1 MAENTVETPPEGKIE
16 IGGKSVDVND
26 FALVVQDKF
35 AEARD
40 YRKDHEQ
47 HWLEAYDAYRGKYP
61 SKISKASELAKERG
75 IFVNQTRRKVNSAKI
90 KINTLLFEDGK
101 VPFSITPSRKPRF
114 FPPDIQTPPDRPD
127 MFDDAILERSK
138 QMEFKIRD
146 ILDRT
151 NYNEEVQHSTHEM
164 CLYGTGCTKGISLEH
179 KNFPVYTTVSTPDDM
194 VSVESFL
201 EQELMPTC
209 KFVSIWNVFP
219 SPEAI
224 NVEDADYVI
233 QRSFLSKIQLKKLAK
248 TVEGF
253 IPGALEE
260 VLQDDIGLA
269 HGWDDSEHPK
279 KYSETSATRLKKFEV
294 LEFWGRLDGEDL
306 EPFIP
311 IDSEDIPDVL
321 PVVITVIGDR
331 VVKIAENPFDDTLP
345 FHFCNWQKNP
355 ESIWGD
361 GIYYAI
367 RDAQAILNFSYAMLV
382 EGKSLS
388 AAPLTVIDPNAFEPG
403 TDTEQI
409 YPGKQFRV
417 KPGASVR
424 DSFSSVQIPDVTHG
438 LLSLIQQ
445 LEREADLDSGQTS
458 IGYGDMSPSQTKT
471 ATGMSILNS
480 NANRQTAD
488 VVRSVSSMITKNIS
502 AIYRWLMVDSTDIS
516 IKGDYEAISTGYE
529 QYVAKEVH
537 NTQLINFL
545 QVIGQMPE
553 LKQYLK
559 QEAFARPLLRA
570 FNMEPDKVIKTE
582 AEVTQEMQAQQQAQ
596 SQQLEQQ
603 AQQQSQAVA
612 QQLQQQ
618 TQHKAQLAQQQ
629 GQIMQMQTQAQTQ
642 SSIAIEQNKALLD
655 EKQSIGEDQ
664 RKMETQER
672 LELIKQGN
680 ILNPTNLEN
689 YSVILREQEMKEQTE
704 LAKIQIEEDREAG
717 QEELRQVQEV
727 RQQHEQEQQ
736 GQGQEQ
742 QGQPQ
747 SQPQQAPQQ
756 VPQQQPQ
763 GQMPEDPTQSGAAQ
777 ERLEGGP
784 SAQNIRRQEFEEN
797 APQ

>member
-1 MAENTVETPPEGKIE
+1 MAQYEEEMEELPEEEMELPEEELVGALEVKVVQTE
-16 IGGKSVDVND
+16 VDD
-26 FALVVQDKF
+26 FAEVVQEKF
-35 AEARD
+35 QEAREYRRD
-40 YRKDHEQ
+40 YEQ

-61 SKISKASELAKERG
+61 SKISKANELANERG

-114 FPPDIQTPPDRPD
+114 YPPDIQAPPDRPD
-127 MFDDAILERSK
+127 ILQDAILERSK

-146 ILDRT
+146 ILERT
-151 NYNEEVQHSTHEM
+151 NYNEQVQHAIHEL
-164 CLYGTGCTKGISLEH
+164 CLYGTGCTKGVQLEY
-179 KNFPVYTTVSTPDDM
+179 KNFPVYSTVTTPENLISI
-194 VSVESFL
+194 ESFL

-219 SPEAI
+219 SPEA
-224 NVEDADYVI
+224 NSGEDADYVI
-233 QRSFLSKIQLKKLAK
+233 QRSFLSKIQLRKLAK
-248 TVEGF
+248 NGEGF
-253 IPGALEE
+253 LPGVLDE
-260 VLQDDIGLA
+260 VIEDEIGIA
-269 HGWDDSEHPK
+269 SGYDDSEHPK
-279 KYSETSATRLKKFEV
+279 QYNETSGNRLKKFEV
-294 LEFWGRLDGEDL
+294 LEFWGRLDGKDL
-306 EPFIP
+306 EGHIP
-311 IDSEDIPDVL
+311 IESGDMPEAI
-321 PVVITVIGDR
+321 PVVITVIGNK

-367 RDAQAILNFSYAMLV
+367 RDAQAILNFSYAMMV

-424 DSFSSVQIPDVTHG
+424 DSFASVQIPDVTNG
-438 LLSLIQQ
+438 LLSVIQQ

-458 IGYGDMSPSQTKT
+458 IGYGDMSPAQTKT

-502 AIYRWLMVDSTDIS
+502 AIYRWLMVDSTDMT

-545 QVIGQMPE
+545 QVVGQMPE
-553 LKQYLK
+553 VKQYLK
-559 QEAFARPLLRA
+559 QEAFSRPLLRA
-570 FNMEPDKVIKTE
+570 FNMEPDKVLKTE
-582 AEVTQEMQAQQQAQ
+582 EEVTKEMQSQQQAQ
-596 SQQLEQQ
+596 QQQLEQQ
-603 AQQQSQAVA
+603 AQAQQQAAIQQSQ
-612 QQLQQQ
+612 QQ
-618 TQHKAQLAQQQ
+618 AQLAQQQ
-629 GQIMQMQTQAQTQ
+629 IQGQTQ
-642 SSIAIEQNKALLD
+642 SSIAIAETKAILD
-655 EKQSIGEDQ
+655 EKQAVGEDQ
-664 RKMETQER
+664 RKLEMQER

-680 ILNPTNLEN
+680 ILHPANLEN
-689 YSVILREQEMKEQTE
+689 NSVLLREKMEAEQAQADQEAMMREQ
-704 LAKIQIEEDREAG
+704 QM
-717 QEELRQVQEV
+717 VQ
-727 RQQHEQEQQ
+727 QQAQEQQ
-736 GQGQEQ
+736 AQQDYQAAENIDQQ
-742 QGQPQ
+742 QG
-747 SQPQQAPQQ
+747 PQQGP
-756 VPQQQPQ
+756 PPPD
-763 GQMPEDPTQSGAAQ
+763 MPEDPLMAQQAQ
-777 ERLEGGP
+777 ERLQGGP
-784 SAQNIRRQEFEEN
+784 DAGDIRRREFEQN
-797 APQ
+797 APS

>member
-1 MAENTVETPPEGKIE
+1 MAQYEEEIPEELEEELEEALEGELPEDAEALGALEVKVIET
-16 IGGKSVDVND
+16 DVND
-26 FALVVQDKF
+26 FAEVVQEKF
-35 AEARD
+35 QEAREF
-40 YRKDHEQ
+40 RRDHEQ

-61 SKISKASELAKERG
+61 SKISKANELASERG
-75 IFVNQTRRKVNSAKI
+75 IFVNQTRRKINSAKF

-114 FPPDIQTPPDRPD
+114 YPPDIQAPPDRPD
-127 MFDDAILERSK
+127 LLEDAILERSK

-151 NYNEEVQHSTHEM
+151 NYNEQVQHAIHEL
-164 CLYGTGCTKGISLEH
+164 CLYGTGCTKGIALER
-179 KNFPVYTTVSTPDDM
+179 KNFPVYTTVQTSDNL
-194 VSVESFL
+194 VGVESFL
-201 EQELMPTC
+201 EQELVPTC
-209 KFVSIWNVFP
+209 KFVSIWNIFP
-219 SPEAI
+219 SPEA
-224 NVEDADYVI
+224 NSGEDADYVI
-233 QRSFLSKIQLKKLAK
+233 QRSFLSKIQLRELAK
-248 TVEGF
+248 NGEGF
-253 IPGALEE
+253 LPGVLDE
-260 VLQDDIGLA
+260 VIEDEIGMA
-269 HGWDDSEHPK
+269 SGYDDSEHPK
-279 KYSETSATRLKKFEV
+279 QYNETSGNRLKKFEV
-294 LEFWGRLDGEDL
+294 LEFWGRLDGKDL
-306 EPFIP
+306 EGHLP
-311 IDSEDIPDVL
+311 IDSEDMPMAI
-321 PVVITVIGDR
+321 PVVITVIGSK

-424 DSFSSVQIPDVTHG
+424 DSFSSVQIPDVTNG
-438 LLSLIQQ
+438 LLSVIQQ
-445 LEREADLDSGQTS
+445 MEREADLDSGQTS
-458 IGYGDMSPSQTKT
+458 IGYGDMSPAQTKT

-502 AIYRWLMVDSTDIS
+502 AIYRWLMVDSTDMS

-553 LKQYLK
+553 VKQYLK
-559 QEAFARPLLRA
+559 QEAFTRPLLRA
-570 FNMEPDKVIKTE
+570 FNMEPDKVVKTE
-582 AEVTQEMQAQQQAQ
+582 EEVTKEMQAQQQAQ
-596 SQQLEQQ
+596 AQQLEQQ
-603 AQQQSQAVA
+603 AQAQQQAAV

-618 TQHKAQLAQQQ
+618 AQLNQQQ
-629 GQIMQMQTQAQTQ
+629 IQGQTQ
-642 SSIAIEQNKALLD
+642 SSIAIAQSKAMMD
-655 EKQSIGEDQ
+655 EKQAVGQDQ
-664 RKMETQER
+664 RKLEMQER

-680 ILNPTNLEN
+680 ILHPANLEN
-689 YSVILREQEMKEQTE
+689 NSVLLREQMQAEQ
-704 LAKIQIEEDREAG
+704 AQAD
-717 QEELRQVQEV
+717 
-727 RQQHEQEQQ
+727 QQAMMQEQQ
-736 GQGQEQ
+736 MIQEQ
-742 QGQPQ
+742 ARQQAAQ
-747 SQPQQAPQQ
+747 RDYEAAENIERPQQGP
-756 VPQQQPQ
+756 PQ
-763 GQMPEDPTQSGAAQ
+763 GEMPEDPLMAERAQ
-777 ERLEGGP
+777 QRLQGGP
-784 SAQNIRRQEFEEN
+784 DAENIRRQEFEQN
-797 APQ
+797 APS

>member
-1 MAENTVETPPEGKIE
+1 MAEYENEESDTEEMKIGETT
-16 IGGKSVDVND
+16 VDVDD
-26 FALVVQDKF
+26 FAKVVQEKF
-35 AEARD
+35 EEAKD
-40 YRKDHEQ
+40 YRRDHEQ

-61 SKISKASELAKERG
+61 SKISKAHELASERG
-75 IFVNQTRRKVNSAKI
+75 IFVNQTRRKINSAKI

-114 FPPDIQTPPDRPD
+114 YPPDIQAPPDRPD
-127 MFDDAILERSK
+127 MLEDALIERSK

-146 ILDRT
+146 ILQRT
-151 NYNEEVQHSTHEM
+151 NYNEEVQHSIHEM

-179 KNFPVYTTVSTPDDM
+179 KNFPVYTTVKTPDQM
-194 VSVESFL
+194 VAVESFL
-201 EQELMPTC
+201 EQELMPAC

-224 NVEDADYVI
+224 NAEDADYVI
-233 QRSFLSKIQLKKLAK
+233 QRSFLSKIQLKKLSK

-253 IPGALEE
+253 IPGALDSVIEEE
-260 VLQDDIGLA
+260 VGLA
-269 HGWDDSEHPK
+269 HGWDDSEHPQK
-279 KYSETSATRLKKFEV
+279 NNETSATRLKKFEV

-306 EPFIP
+306 EHHIP
-311 IDSEDIPDVL
+311 IESEDMPDSI
-321 PVVITVIGDR
+321 PVVITVIGDK

-367 RDAQAILNFSYAMLV
+367 RDAQAILNFSYAMMI

-424 DSFSSVQIPDVTHG
+424 DSFASVQIPDVTNG
-438 LLSLIQQ
+438 LLQVIQQ

-458 IGYGDMSPSQTKT
+458 IGYGDQSPSQTKT

-488 VVRSVSSMITKNIS
+488 VVRSVSSMITKNIT
-502 AIYRWLMVDSTDIS
+502 AVYRWLMVDSTDMS
-516 IKGDYEAISTGYE
+516 IKGDYETISTGYE

-545 QVIGQMPE
+545 QVVGQMPE
-553 LKQYLK
+553 VKQYLK
-559 QEAFARPLLRA
+559 QEAFSRPLLRA
-570 FNMEPDKVIKTE
+570 FNMEPDKVLKTE
-582 AEVTQEMQAQQQAQ
+582 EQVTQEMQAQQQAQ
-596 SQQLEQQ
+596 QKQVQEQAEAQ
-603 AQQQSQAVA
+603 KQATQEAAQQQSQLASQQIQEQTQSNIALAQTKAILEEKQAVA
-612 QQLQQQ
+612 Q
-618 TQHKAQLAQQQ
+618 
-629 GQIMQMQTQAQTQ
+629 
-642 SSIAIEQNKALLD
+642 
-655 EKQSIGEDQ
+655 DQ
-664 RKMETQER
+664 RNLEMQER

-680 ILNPTNLEN
+680 VLHPANLEN
-689 YSVILREQEMKEQTE
+689 NSVLLREQMEEEQAQADQQAMME
-704 LAKIQIEEDREAG
+704 EQQMIQ
-717 QEELRQVQEV
+717 QQVQE
-727 RQQHEQEQQ
+727 QQAQQQMQQMQQPQGQQ
-736 GQGQEQ
+736 GPPQGQ
-742 QGQPQ
+742 QGP
-747 SQPQQAPQQ
+747 
-756 VPQQQPQ
+756 PQ
-763 GQMPEDPTQSGAAQ
+763 GQMPEDPTQAGPAQ
-777 ERLEGGP
+777 ERLQGGP
-784 SAQNIRRQEFEEN
+784 SAQQIQQREFEAN

>member
-1 MAENTVETPPEGKIE
+1 MEEPEAIEEAQVEVKVIQAD
-16 IGGKSVDVND
+16 VDD
-26 FALVVQDKF
+26 FAKVVQEKF
-35 AEARD
+35 DEARD
-40 YRKDHEQ
+40 YRRDHEQ
-47 HWLEAYDAYRGKYP
+47 NWLEAYDAYRGKYP
-61 SKISKASELAKERG
+61 SKISKAHELASERG
-75 IFVNQTRRKVNSAKI
+75 IFVNQTRRKINSAKI

-101 VPFSITPSRKPRF
+101 VPFTITPSRKPRF
-114 FPPDIQTPPDRPD
+114 FPPDIQAPPDRPD
-127 MFDDAILERSK
+127 ILEDKILERSK

-146 ILDRT
+146 ILERT
-151 NYNEEVQHSTHEM
+151 NYNEEVQHAIHEM
-164 CLYGTGCTKGISLEH
+164 CLYGTGCTKGISLEY
-179 KNFPVYTTVSTPDDM
+179 KNFPVYTTVTTPDDM
-194 VSVESFL
+194 VAVESFL
-201 EQELMPTC
+201 EQELMPAC

-224 NVEDADYVI
+224 NLEDADYVI

-248 TVEGF
+248 TAEGF
-253 IPGALEE
+253 LPGALDKVIEE
-260 VLQDDIGLA
+260 DIGLA

-279 KYSETSATRLKKFEV
+279 KYNETSAARLKKFEV

-306 EPFIP
+306 EQHLP
-311 IDSEDIPDVL
+311 IDSKDIPDAI
-321 PVVITVIGDR
+321 PVVITVIGDK

-367 RDAQAILNFSYAMLV
+367 RDAQAILNFSYAMMV

-424 DSFSSVQIPDVTHG
+424 DSFASVQIPDVTGG
-438 LLSLIQQ
+438 LLQLIQQ

-458 IGYGDMSPSQTKT
+458 IGYGDQSPAQTKT

-502 AIYRWLMVDSTDIS
+502 AVYRWLMVDSTDMS

-553 LKQYLK
+553 IKQYLK
-559 QEAFARPLLRA
+559 QEAFTRPLLRA
-570 FNMEPDKVIKTE
+570 FNMEPDKVVKTE
-582 AEVTQEMQAQQQAQ
+582 EEVTQEMQAQQQAQ
-596 SQQLEQQ
+596 QQQMQQQ
-603 AQQQSQAVA
+603 AQAAQQAAQQQMQAQA
-612 QQLQQQ
+612 QLQQQ
-618 TQHKAQLAQQQ
+618 QIQQ
-629 GQIMQMQTQAQTQ
+629 QTQA
-642 SSIAIEQNKALLD
+642 SMAVEKNKSVLE
-655 EKQSIGEDQ
+655 EKQNVSEDQ
-664 RKMETQER
+664 RKLEMQER

-680 ILNPTNLEN
+680 VVEEPPNLADN
-689 YSVILREQEMKEQTE
+689 SVILREEEMMLESRRSRMRNEEASKKQQELMKGE
-704 LAKIQIEEDREAG
+704 LEEAIKREG
-717 QEELRQVQEV
+717 GSP
-727 RQQHEQEQQ
+727 QQ
-736 GQGQEQ
+736 GQQEE
-742 QGQPQ
+742 GK
-747 SQPQQAPQQ
+747 
-756 VPQQQPQ
+756 PQ
-763 GQMPEDPTQSGAAQ
+763 GRMPEDPTQAGPAQ
-777 ERLEGGP
+777 ERLQGGP
-784 SAQNIRRQEFEEN
+784 SAQQIQQREFAEN

>member
-1 MAENTVETPPEGKIE
+1 MAKNKIEELETVEVKVGETD
-16 IGGKSVDVND
+16 VDVND
-26 FALVVQDKF
+26 FAKVVQEKF
-35 AEARD
+35 DEARD
-40 YRKDHEQ
+40 YRRDHEQ

-61 SKISKASELAKERG
+61 SKISKANELASERG
-75 IFVNQTRRKVNSAKI
+75 IFVNQTRRKINSAKI

-101 VPFSITPSRKPRF
+101 VPFTITPSRKPRF
-114 FPPDIQTPPDRPD
+114 FPPDIQAPPDRPD
-127 MFDDAILERSK
+127 LFEDAILERSK

-146 ILDRT
+146 ILERT
-151 NYNEEVQHSTHEM
+151 NYNEEVQHSIHEM
-164 CLYGTGCTKGISLEH
+164 CLYGTGCTKGISLEY
-179 KNFPVYTTVSTPDDM
+179 KNFPVYTTVTVPDQIQQ
-194 VSVESFL
+194 VESTL

-233 QRSFLSKIQLKKLAK
+233 QRSFLSKIQLKQLAK
-248 TVEGF
+248 TAEGF
-253 IPGALEE
+253 IPGALENIIE
-260 VLQDDIGLA
+260 EEIGLA

-279 KYSETSATRLKKFEV
+279 KYNETSATRLKKFEV
-294 LEFWGRLDGEDL
+294 LEFWGRLDGKDL
-306 EPFIP
+306 ELHLP
-311 IDSEDIPDVL
+311 IESEDVPDVM
-321 PVVITVIGDR
+321 PVVITVIGDK
-331 VVKIAENPFDDTLP
+331 VVKLAENPFDDTLP

-367 RDAQAILNFSYAMLV
+367 RDAQAILNFSYAMMV

-388 AAPLTVIDPNAFEPG
+388 AAPLIVIDPNAFEPG

-424 DSFSSVQIPDVTHG
+424 DSFTSVQIPDVTHG

-458 IGYGDMSPSQTKT
+458 IGYGDQSPSQTKT

-488 VVRSVSSMITKNIS
+488 VVRSVSSMITKNIR
-502 AIYRWLMVDSTDIS
+502 AIYRWLMVDSTDMS

-553 LKQYLK
+553 IKQYLK
-559 QEAFARPLLRA
+559 QEAFTRPLLRA
-570 FNMEPDKVIKTE
+570 FNMEPDKVVKTE
-582 AEVTQEMQAQQQAQ
+582 EEVTKEMQAQQEAQQKQLEAQAQ
-596 SQQLEQQ
+596 QLAQTFTQQLEQQ
-603 AQQQSQAVA
+603 TQASA
-612 QQLQQQ
+612 
-618 TQHKAQLAQQQ
+618 KLAQQQ
-629 GQIMQMQTQAQTQ
+629 AQIMQAQTQAQMQ
-642 SSIAIEQNKALLD
+642 ASIAVEQNKALLD
-655 EKQSIGEDQ
+655 EKQSVGEDQ
-664 RKMETQER
+664 RELEIKER

-680 ILNPTNLEN
+680 VLHPANLEN
-689 YSVILREQEMKEQTE
+689 NSILLREEKMRQESQLTRMRSEEAKETE
-704 LAKIQIEEDREAG
+704 
-717 QEELRQVQEV
+717 QEELRQVM
-727 RQQHEQEQQ
+727 EQEQI
-736 GQGQEQ
+736 QEQ
-742 QGQPQ
+742 Q
-747 SQPQQAPQQ
+747 
-756 VPQQQPQ
+756 QQQQQGPPQDQGGMLPPQVETPTPQ
-763 GQMPEDPTQSGAAQ
+763 GQMPEDPTQAGPAQ
-777 ERLEGGP
+777 ERLQGGP
-784 SAQNIRRQEFEEN
+784 TADQIRQREFAEN

>member
-1 MAENTVETPPEGKIE
+1 MVDYESTEVMEDPESGEVAIAEIKMVEA
-16 IGGKSVDVND
+16 DVNV
-26 FALVVQDKF
+26 FAKVIQEKF
-35 AEARD
+35 EEAKD
-40 YRKDHEQ
+40 YRRDNEQ
-47 HWLEAYDAYRGKYP
+47 HWVEAYDAYRGKYP
-61 SKISKASELAKERG
+61 SKISKVHELASERG
-75 IFVNQTRRKVNSAKI
+75 IFVNQTRRKINSAKI
-90 KINTLLFEDGK
+90 KINTLLFEDWK
-101 VPFSITPSRKPRF
+101 VPFTITPSRKPRF
-114 FPPDIQTPPDRPD
+114 FPPDIQAPPDRPD
-127 MFDDAILERSK
+127 MLEDAILERSK

-146 ILDRT
+146 ILERT
-151 NYNEEVQHSTHEM
+151 NYNEQVQNAIHEM
-164 CLYGTGCTKGISLEH
+164 CLYGTGCTKGISLEY
-179 KNFPVYTTVSTPDDM
+179 KNFPVYTTVTTPDDV

-224 NVEDADYVI
+224 NAEDADYVI

-248 TVEGF
+248 TAEGF
-253 IPGALEE
+253 VPGALEE
-260 VLQDDIGLA
+260 VIEEEIGLA

-279 KYSETSATRLKKFEV
+279 KYNETSSARLKKFEV
-294 LEFWGRLDGEDL
+294 LEFWGRLDGKDL
-306 EPFIP
+306 EPHLP
-311 IDSEDIPDVL
+311 INSEDMPDAL
-321 PVVITVIGDR
+321 PVVITIIGDK

-345 FHFCNWQKNP
+345 FHFCHWQKNP

-382 EGKSLS
+382 EGKYLS

-424 DSFSSVQIPDVTHG
+424 DSFTSVQIPDVTNG

-458 IGYGDMSPSQTKT
+458 IGYGDQSPAQTKT

-488 VVRSVSSMITKNIS
+488 VVRSVSQMITKNVS
-502 AIYRWLMVDSTDIS
+502 AIYRWLMVDSTDMS

-553 LKQYLK
+553 IKQYLK
-559 QEAFARPLLRA
+559 QEAFTRPLLRA
-570 FNMEPDKVIKTE
+570 FNMEPDKVVKTE
-582 AEVTQEMQAQQQAQ
+582 EEVTQEMQAQQQAQ
-596 SQQLEQQ
+596 QQQMQQQ
-603 AQQQSQAVA
+603 AQAAEQAA
-612 QQLQQQ
+612 QQQMQAQ
-618 TQHKAQLAQQQ
+618 AQLAQQQ
-629 GQIMQMQTQAQTQ
+629 IQNQTQ
-642 SSIAIEQNKALLD
+642 SSIAIELNKAMLD

-664 RKMETQER
+664 RKLEMQER

-680 ILNPTNLEN
+680 VLNPANLEN
-689 YSVILREQEMKEQTE
+689 YSVLLREESEGQTDTMLQEQENM
-704 LAKIQIEEDREAG
+704 IN
-717 QEELRQVQEV
+717 QEETAIRQAQAQQVQGPPQEGP
-727 RQQHEQEQQ
+727 EQ
-736 GQGQEQ
+736 
-742 QGQPQ
+742 P
-747 SQPQQAPQQ
+747 AP
-756 VPQQQPQ
+756 
-763 GQMPEDPTQSGAAQ
+763 GGMPEDPTQAGPAQ
-777 ERLEGGP
+777 ERLQGGP
-784 SAQNIRRQEFEEN
+784 TADQIRKREFAEN

>member
-1 MAENTVETPPEGKIE
+1 MAEYEMEQPESEESENTGLKLGNTE
-16 IGGKSVDVND
+16 VDVDD
-26 FALVVQDKF
+26 FAKVVQEKF
-35 AEARD
+35 EEARD
-40 YRKDHEQ
+40 YRRDHEQ

-61 SKISKASELAKERG
+61 SKISKAHELASERG

-114 FPPDIQTPPDRPD
+114 YPPDIQAPPDRPD
-127 MFDDAILERSK
+127 ILEDAILERSK

-146 ILDRT
+146 ILERT
-151 NYNEEVQHSTHEM
+151 NYNEQVQHAIHEL
-164 CLYGTGCTKGISLEH
+164 CLYGTGCTKGIQLEY
-179 KNFPVYTTVSTPDDM
+179 KNFPVYSTVTTPENLVSI
-194 VSVESFL
+194 ESFL

-219 SPEAI
+219 SPEA
-224 NVEDADYVI
+224 NSGEDADYVI
-233 QRSFLSKIQLKKLAK
+233 QRSFLSKIQLRKLAK
-248 TVEGF
+248 NGQGF
-253 IPGALEE
+253 LPG
-260 VLQDDIGLA
+260 VLDEIIEDEIGIA
-269 HGWDDSEHPK
+269 SGYDDSEHPK
-279 KYSETSATRLKKFEV
+279 QYNETTSNRLKKFEV
-294 LEFWGRLDGEDL
+294 LEFWGRLDGKDL
-306 EPFIP
+306 EGHIP
-311 IDSEDIPDVL
+311 IESEDMPEAI
-321 PVVITVIGDR
+321 PVVITVIGNK

-367 RDAQAILNFSYAMLV
+367 RDAQAILNFSYAMMV

-424 DSFSSVQIPDVTHG
+424 DSFTSVQIPDVTNG
-438 LLSLIQQ
+438 LLSVIQQ

-458 IGYGDMSPSQTKT
+458 IGYGDMSPAQTKT

-502 AIYRWLMVDSTDIS
+502 AIYRWLMVDSTDMS

-545 QVIGQMPE
+545 QVVGQMPE
-553 LKQYLK
+553 VKQYLK
-559 QEAFARPLLRA
+559 QEAFSRPLLRA
-570 FNMEPDKVIKTE
+570 FNMEPDKVLKTE
-582 AEVTQEMQAQQQAQ
+582 EEVTQEMQAQQQAQ
-596 SQQLEQQ
+596 QQQVQQQAQATQQAAQQQ
-603 AQQQSQAVA
+603 AQQQAQFAQ
-612 QQLQQQ
+612 QQLQ
-618 TQHKAQLAQQQ
+618 
-629 GQIMQMQTQAQTQ
+629 GQTQ
-642 SSIAIEQNKALLD
+642 SSIAIAETKAILD
-655 EKQSIGEDQ
+655 EKQAVGEDQ
-664 RKMETQER
+664 RKLEMQER

-680 ILNPTNLEN
+680 ILHPANLEN
-689 YSVILREQEMKEQTE
+689 NSVLLREQMEAEQ
-704 LAKIQIEEDREAG
+704 AQAD
-717 QEELRQVQEV
+717 
-727 RQQHEQEQQ
+727 QQAMMQEQQ
-736 GQGQEQ
+736 MVQQQAQEQ
-742 QGQPQ
+742 QA
-747 SQPQQAPQQ
+747 QQQQ
-756 VPQQQPQ
+756 MQGMTEQQPQ
-763 GQMPEDPTQSGAAQ
+763 EQQMQQGPPQQMPEDPLMAEQAQ
-777 ERLEGGP
+777 ERLQGGP
-784 SAQNIRRQEFEEN
+784 SAEDIRRMEFEQN
-797 APQ
+797 APS

>member
-1 MAENTVETPPEGKIE
+1 MAQYEEEMEELPEDMELPDEELVGALEVKVVQTE
-16 IGGKSVDVND
+16 VDD
-26 FALVVQDKF
+26 FAEVVQEKF
-35 AEARD
+35 QEAREYRRD
-40 YRKDHEQ
+40 YEQ

-61 SKISKASELAKERG
+61 SKISKANELANERG

-114 FPPDIQTPPDRPD
+114 YPPDIQAPPDRPD
-127 MFDDAILERSK
+127 ILQDAILERSK

-146 ILDRT
+146 ILERT
-151 NYNEEVQHSTHEM
+151 NYNEQVQHAIHEL
-164 CLYGTGCTKGISLEH
+164 CLYGTGCTKGVQLEY
-179 KNFPVYTTVSTPDDM
+179 KNFPVYSTVTTPENLISI
-194 VSVESFL
+194 ESFL

-219 SPEAI
+219 SPEA
-224 NVEDADYVI
+224 NSGEDADYVI
-233 QRSFLSKIQLKKLAK
+233 QRSFLSKIQLRKLAK
-248 TVEGF
+248 NGEGF
-253 IPGALEE
+253 LPGVLDE
-260 VLQDDIGLA
+260 VIEDEIGIA
-269 HGWDDSEHPK
+269 SGYDDSEHPK
-279 KYSETSATRLKKFEV
+279 QYNETSGNRLKKFEV
-294 LEFWGRLDGEDL
+294 LEFWGRLDGKDL
-306 EPFIP
+306 EGHIP
-311 IDSEDIPDVL
+311 IESGDMPEAI
-321 PVVITVIGDR
+321 PVVITVIGNK

-367 RDAQAILNFSYAMLV
+367 RDAQAILNFSYAMMV

-424 DSFSSVQIPDVTHG
+424 DSFSSVQIPDVTNG
-438 LLSLIQQ
+438 LLAVIQQ

-458 IGYGDMSPSQTKT
+458 IGYGDMSPAQTKT

-502 AIYRWLMVDSTDIS
+502 AIYRWLMVDSTDMT

-545 QVIGQMPE
+545 QVVGQMPE
-553 LKQYLK
+553 VKQYLK
-559 QEAFARPLLRA
+559 QEAFSRPLLRA
-570 FNMEPDKVIKTE
+570 FNMEPDKVLKTE
-582 AEVTQEMQAQQQAQ
+582 EEVTQEMQAQQQAQ
-596 SQQLEQQ
+596 QQQLEQQ
-603 AQQQSQAVA
+603 AQAQQQAAIQQSQ
-612 QQLQQQ
+612 QQ
-618 TQHKAQLAQQQ
+618 AQLAQQQ
-629 GQIMQMQTQAQTQ
+629 IQGQTQ
-642 SSIAIEQNKALLD
+642 SSIAIAETKAMLD
-655 EKQSIGEDQ
+655 EKQAVGEDQ
-664 RKMETQER
+664 RKLEMQER

-680 ILNPTNLEN
+680 ILHPANLEN
-689 YSVILREQEMKEQTE
+689 NSVLLREKMEAEQAQADQEAMMREQ
-704 LAKIQIEEDREAG
+704 QM
-717 QEELRQVQEV
+717 VQ
-727 RQQHEQEQQ
+727 QQAQEQQ
-736 GQGQEQ
+736 AQRDYEAAENIDPQQEPQ
-742 QGQPQ
+742 QGP
-747 SQPQQAPQQ
+747 PP
-756 VPQQQPQ
+756 PD
-763 GQMPEDPTQSGAAQ
+763 MPEDPLMAQQAQ
-777 ERLEGGP
+777 ERLQGGP
-784 SAQNIRRQEFEEN
+784 DAGDIRRREFEQN
-797 APQ
+797 APS

>member
-1 MAENTVETPPEGKIE
+1 MAEYEMEEPQIAVEVKTVEAD
-16 IGGKSVDVND
+16 VDD
-26 FALVVQDKF
+26 FAKVVQEKF
-35 AEARD
+35 EEARD
-40 YRKDHEQ
+40 YRRDHEQ

-61 SKISKASELAKERG
+61 SKISKAHELASERG
-75 IFVNQTRRKVNSAKI
+75 IFVNQTRRKINSAKI

-114 FPPDIQTPPDRPD
+114 YPPDIQAPPDRPD

-146 ILDRT
+146 ILERT
-151 NYNEEVQHSTHEM
+151 NYNEEVQHSIHEM
-164 CLYGTGCTKGISLEH
+164 CLYGTGCTKGISLEY
-179 KNFPVYTTVSTPDDM
+179 KNFPVYHAVTTPDDM
-194 VSVESFL
+194 VAVESFL

-224 NVEDADYVI
+224 NAEDADYVI

-248 TVEGF
+248 TAEGF
-253 IPGALEE
+253 IPGALEKVIE
-260 VLQDDIGLA
+260 EEIGLA

-279 KYSETSATRLKKFEV
+279 KYNETSATRLKKFEV

-306 EPFIP
+306 EHHLP
-311 IDSEDIPDVL
+311 IDSEDMPDAI

-367 RDAQAILNFSYAMLV
+367 RDAQAILNFSYAMMI

-424 DSFSSVQIPDVTHG
+424 DSFTSVQIPDVTNG
-438 LLSLIQQ
+438 LLQVIQQ

-458 IGYGDMSPSQTKT
+458 IGYGDMSPAQTKT

-488 VVRSVSSMITKNIS
+488 VVRSVSSMITKNIT
-502 AIYRWLMVDSTDIS
+502 AVYRWLMVDSTDIS

-545 QVIGQMPE
+545 QVIGQFPE
-553 LKQYLK
+553 IKTYLK
-559 QEAFARPLLRA
+559 NEAFTRPLLRA
-570 FNMEPDKVIKTE
+570 FNMEPDKVVKTE
-582 AEVTQEMQAQQQAQ
+582 EEVTQEMQAQQEAQQKQMQEQ
-596 SQQLEQQ
+596 SQAAQQ
-603 AQQQSQAVA
+603 AAQQQM
-612 QQLQQQ
+612 QQQ
-618 TQHKAQLAQQQ
+618 AQLAQQQ
-629 GQIMQMQTQAQTQ
+629 MQGQMQ
-642 SSIAIEQNKALLD
+642 SSIAIEQNKAMLD

-664 RKMETQER
+664 RKLVMQER
-672 LELIKQGN
+672 LELAKQGN
-680 ILNPTNLEN
+680 VLNPAHLEN
-689 YSVILREQEMKEQTE
+689 YSVLLREESEGQTDAM
-704 LAKIQIEEDREAG
+704 L
-717 QEELRQVQEV
+717 QEEENMVNQEETEARQAIAQA
-727 RQQHEQEQQ
+727 QAQQ
-736 GQGQEQ
+736 GPPQGGPE
-742 QGQPQ
+742 
-747 SQPQQAPQQ
+747 QAP
-756 VPQQQPQ
+756 
-763 GQMPEDPTQSGAAQ
+763 GGMPEDPTQAGPAQ
-777 ERLEGGP
+777 ERLQGGP
-784 SAQNIRRQEFEEN
+784 SAQDIQQREFAEN